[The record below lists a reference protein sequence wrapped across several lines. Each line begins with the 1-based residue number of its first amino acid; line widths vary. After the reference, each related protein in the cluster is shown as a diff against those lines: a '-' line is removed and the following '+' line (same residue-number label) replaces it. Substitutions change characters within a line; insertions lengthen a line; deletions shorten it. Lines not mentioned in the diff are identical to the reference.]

1 MKQSAR
7 WIAVATAVFV
17 LAGAGFY
24 YARGRPGAEAPTPRQ
39 RDPGIAVLFA
49 LRTLDREPATR
60 LTGEQI
66 AKILPFVKALKDV
79 PTSDAAAATAIARAV
94 RDVFTPAQVAALEEA
109 RRRFQDRQ
117 REGGGASGV
126 GGGVGG
132 GEGGGV
138 GAAGSGAAPGGQRT
152 GQISDEQRNEFRRRA
167 FERMIRSLERRMKS

>member
-7 WIAVATAVFV
+7 WIAVVAAVFV

-24 YARGRPGAEAPTPRQ
+24 FARGRPGAEAPTQRQ

-49 LRTLDREPATR
+49 LRTLDREPTTR
-60 LTGEQI
+60 LTVEQI
-66 AKILPFVKALKDV
+66 TKILPFVKALKDV

-109 RRRFQDRQ
+109 RRQFQDRQ
-117 REGGGASGV
+117 REGGGAGA
-126 GGGVGG
+126 GGGVGV

-152 GQISDEQRNEFRRRA
+152 GQISDEQRSEFRRRA